1 MKYGFFQ
8 NKLKK
13 KAWTLKKVKNLE
25 KLMILAGS
33 GEKKRRGVDQKDMQK
48 I

>member
-1 MKYGFFQ
+1 MKYVFFQ

-13 KAWTLKKVKNLE
+13 KAWTLKKVRNLD
-25 KLMILAGS
+25 KPMILAGS
-33 GEKKRRGVDQKDMQK
+33 GEKKRRRVDQKDMQK